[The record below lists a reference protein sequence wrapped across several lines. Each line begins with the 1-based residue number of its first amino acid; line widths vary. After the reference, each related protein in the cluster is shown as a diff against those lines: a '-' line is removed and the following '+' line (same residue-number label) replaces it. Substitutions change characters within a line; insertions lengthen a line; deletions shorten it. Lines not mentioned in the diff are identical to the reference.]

1 MPRSIGHDFKTAW
14 ERLQRLAR
22 GAHEIAQYRNV
33 WAIGTD
39 AAGIYG
45 QTQALGEIEIHA
57 RIVQL
62 RQAEALRGQH
72 SVKTSRVDRTG
83 RPMPLP
89 GPAGQ
94 FVKLLPIAFVPG
106 RHFVHA
112 VLPLTVSYVL
122 YVALDAKTPFWV
134 APKMP

>member
-1 MPRSIGHDFKTAW
+1 MPRSIGRDFRRAC

-33 WAIGTD
+33 RTVGAD

-45 QTQALGEIEIHA
+45 ETQALSQIEIDA

-62 RQAEALRGQH
+62 RQAKALRGQH
-72 SVKTSRVDRTG
+72 SIKTSRVDRTG

-94 FVKLLPIAFVPG
+94 FVELLPIAFVPS

-112 VLPLTVSYVL
+112 VLLLLSYTL
-122 YVALDAKTPFWV
+122 LMLRWMLKLGFG
-134 APKMP
+134 